1 MKLSKKA
8 LALLLSLL
16 CVFPLFVMP
25 SSAASVWMI
34 ADGFNMERAN
44 GTMVIYTPEYGETT
58 GTDDSGYEIIVDNN
72 IVIGV
77 GRLGNN
83 AIPENGFVVSGHDD
97 EGHARLTAYWLRLHS
112 AIGDYCYYSPDGTVT
127 ISDVPLEKDLY
138 YSVVN
143 YYNSEN
149 GLRDVDHLVV
159 YNNLGSYTG
168 SNDWGFEVVCTN
180 GVISSI
186 GGNNNLVPN
195 EIGSFVLS
203 GHGTKADW
211 LQKNARLGMSVEVN
225 TADKSVHLT
234 YDEYSAI
241 AGMEL
246 EIKSLWESFDASK
259 NRFDNIDY
267 DAVSATI
274 KKLEADVQSAK
285 DKFDQ
290 DGDSQALSDAMT
302 KFNADAQDASLLISE
317 SRPMEYRA
325 AWVRPDQ
332 TTAKD
337 VDDYVQNL
345 YNNGINTLCIETL
358 YDSCMIM
365 PMPEDSLFEQNP
377 MFDGFD
383 VLQAYIDSCH
393 KRNMELHVWLP
404 VFFVG
409 SSGSK
414 NASRS
419 IGIKRRDWLSVSSDG
434 QLADGSITN
443 GYIMLDPSNK
453 EAKEYLLNTYKYIVQ
468 HYAIDS
474 FQLDYIRYYTRSAT
488 LDMGYT
494 ETAMDEFEA
503 KYNVR
508 PTSTPGM
515 PFWNEWVQFRADYIS
530 DFVLQIKLMLD
541 EYAPHVLLAAAVVP
555 DPNEALTYN
564 YQDYSYWVDSGW
576 LDLLFP
582 MAYNSGYQSAIPG
595 SVDRCGEYA
604 FSAIGLGIYT
614 DANEGMDYAAM
625 DMLPQIKYN
634 NSCNANGSAFFNSYW
649 YLQKLTGKYL
659 TKGPFRDTAITPT
672 LDVIAA
678 SKAQIE
684 YTKSR
689 INDVIVP
696 LGGMDEA
703 DAQTL
708 ITALDKL
715 SNSFEKYTYDETAY
729 NEIRDLINDLNI
741 SVEAGIR
748 LSQDVEFAVKAYSV
762 NCKVVNADGTLGDP
776 KVPHEVELLEK
787 PIPSTDTSDAS
798 DDVSDKSNGTA
809 KEDDGKCD
817 IVVCIIIVVALLV
830 ILVGGFFF
838 IKKKKPATE
847 EAVEKTETTEE

>member
-1 MKLSKKA
+1 MNFLRKP

-16 CVFPLFVMP
+16 FVFPLFVMP
-25 SSAASVWMI
+25 SSAASAWMI
-34 ADGFNMERAN
+34 ADGFNMERAD

-58 GTDDSGYEIIVDNN
+58 GTNNYGYEIVVDNN

-83 AIPENGFVVSGHDD
+83 TIPKNGFVVSGHDD
-97 EGHARLTAYWLRLHS
+97 EGHGRLMAYWLNIHCE
-112 AIGDYCYYSPDGTVT
+112 IGDYCYYSPDGTVT
-127 ISDVPLEKDLY
+127 VSDEPMVADTFCT
-138 YSVVN
+138 VAN
-143 YYNSEN
+143 YYDSFN
-149 GLRDVDHLVV
+149 GVRDVDTLII
-159 YNNLGSYTG
+159 YNNIGAYTG
-168 SNDWGFEVVCTN
+168 TNDWGYEVVCTN

-195 EIGSFVLS
+195 EVGSFVLS
-203 GHGTKADW
+203 GHGSKADW
-211 LQKNARLGMSVEVN
+211 LMKNARLGMSVEISQ
-225 TADKSVHLT
+225 ADKTVHLT

-241 AGMEL
+241 SGMEL
-246 EIKSLWESFDASK
+246 KIKSLWDSFNASK

-267 DAVSATI
+267 DTVSATI
-274 KKLEADVQSAK
+274 KKLEADVQAAK
-285 DKFDQ
+285 DKFDK
-290 DGDSQALSDAMT
+290 DNDTQALSDAMN
-302 KFNADAQDASLLISE
+302 KFNTDAQYAALLISE
-317 SRPMEYRA
+317 SKSVEYRA

-332 TTAKD
+332 TTAED

-345 YNNGINTLCIETL
+345 YNNGINTLCVETL

-404 VFFVG
+404 VFYVG

-414 NASRS
+414 NALRS
-419 IGIKRRDWLSVSSDG
+419 IGMKRKDWLSVSSNG
-434 QLADGSITN
+434 TVADGKATN

-453 EAKEYLLNTYKYIVQ
+453 EAKEFLLDTYKYIVQ

-474 FQLDYIRYYTRSAT
+474 FQLDYIRYYTRSVD

-494 ETAMDEFEA
+494 ETAMSEFEA
-503 KYNVR
+503 EYGVR
-508 PTSTPGM
+508 PESSPSS
-515 PFWNEWVQFRADYIS
+515 PYWNEWVQFRADYIS

-555 DPNEALTYN
+555 DPVEALTYN

-582 MAYNSGYQSAIPG
+582 MAYNSGYQSAIQG
-595 SVDRCGEYA
+595 SIDRCGDLA

-625 DMLPQIKYN
+625 DMLPQVNYN
-634 NSCNANGSAFFNSYW
+634 TACNANGSAFFNSYW

-659 TKGPFRDTAITPT
+659 TKGPFREQAITPT

-689 INDVIVP
+689 INNIIVP
-696 LGGMDEA
+696 LGAMSEE
-703 DAQTL
+703 DAKTL
-708 ITALDKL
+708 IAKLDKL
-715 SNSFEKYTYDETAY
+715 SASFQKYTYDEATY
-729 NEIRDLINDLNI
+729 KEVRNLIGDLNI
-741 SVEAGIR
+741 ANEASIR
-748 LSQDVEFAVKAYSV
+748 LFQDVEFAVKAYSV
-762 NCKVVNADGTLGDP
+762 NCKVINPDGTLGDFKIP
-776 KVPHEVELLEK
+776 NEVERPTISDK
-787 PIPSTDTSDAS
+787 PS
-798 DDVSDKSNGTA
+798 DVSDDASEDTTDKNEGN
-809 KEDDGKCD
+809 DDGD
-817 IVVCIIIVVALLV
+817 NTVLWIVIAVVA
-830 ILVGGFFF
+830 IAMIGGGLFFF
-838 IKKKKPATE
+838 LKKKKTADAKTEATE
-847 EAVEKTETTEE
+847 E